1 MIARDTWWKCIL
13 GEQQMMEEVTKVV
26 ASAIRKIRIIRRDL
40 GKRQSAK

>member
-1 MIARDTWWKCIL
+1 
-13 GEQQMMEEVTKVV
+13 MMEEERMVV